1 MQEKTDDIKKIQ
13 TALWGMY
20 KDFMSHGSKDLY
32 QKQVLDLGYS
42 YEGEMKWFCRNLA
55 SAWDPVVE
63 LVGQQVKNGTDI
75 GQIHACIMD
84 IQNTAWAAYR
94 EFLEGYKVPEYTER
108 SAALVE
114 KYRDN
119 RDMMLFAQ
127 TIILSWVPVINSLA
141 EGFRNGKEKD
151 TDGNP

>member
-1 MQEKTDDIKKIQ
+1 MQGKTGRIREINDAMW
-13 TALWGMY
+13 TAYKGLLATGDMEACVKAVSGLEWGY
-20 KDFMSHGSKDLY
+20 DAEL
-32 QKQVLDLGYS
+32 
-42 YEGEMKWFCRNLA
+42 KWFCRNLA
-55 SAWDPVVE
+55 SAWDPVVG
-63 LVGQQVKNGTDI
+63 LVGQQMKNGTDI

-94 EFLEGYKVPEYTER
+94 EFLKGHKVPEYTER

-127 TIILSWVPVINSLA
+127 TIILSWVPIINSLA
-141 EGFRNGKEKD
+141 EGFGNGKG
-151 TDGNP
+151 T